1 MGGQVIARVYYG
13 WVIVGVGTVAMAT
26 GAFFAT
32 SPFGAFLT
40 PMSRDLGWS
49 MTTLNAAQGVGTV
62 LAGLTAPLA
71 GRLVDR
77 HGARVVLTLAG
88 LGLALSLFLCAGV
101 QEPWQF
107 CLGYGLGRVV
117 FQGVIQIATPTAVA
131 MWFVRRRGRATGL
144 ALMGNALGVA
154 LSVPLIQYLA
164 DAVSWRAAWAV
175 LGMVALVTLPP
186 LAALL
191 VRRRPE
197 DLGLQPD
204 GAVDGGRGSRQPAR
218 VGGSSGASE
227 PVWRLHLAMRT
238 RTFWLLLL
246 AAALSAFT
254 LAGITTHQIPVLLR
268 NGVPPAATAT
278 MVSFYALCW
287 SAGGVLWG
295 YLGERVPVRFGLAL
309 VYLAGAL
316 GAVLLL
322 LTTTAAGALVFA
334 VLYGLIVAGGA
345 TLDALIWADYYGR
358 ASLGTIRGVG
368 RPLLMALNALG
379 PIAAAVVV
387 DQTGSYAP
395 AFLGFAAINLL
406 SAALVL
412 AARPPRLPAVAC
424 ASRPS

>member
-1 MGGQVIARVYYG
+1 M
-13 WVIVGVGTVAMAT
+13 GVGTVAMAT

-49 MTTLNAAQGVGTV
+49 LTTLNAAQGVGTA
-62 LAGLTAPLA
+62 LAGLVAPWA

-77 HGARVVLTLAG
+77 HGARVVLVLAG
-88 LGLALSLFLCAGV
+88 LGLALALFACAAI

-117 FQGVIQIATPTAVA
+117 FQGVIQVVTPTAVA

-154 LSVPLIQYLA
+154 FSVPLIQYLA
-164 DAVSWRAAWAV
+164 DMVSWRAAWAV
-175 LGMVALVTLPP
+175 LGAIALGTLPP

-197 DLGLQPD
+197 DLGLLPD
-204 GAVDGGRGSRQPAR
+204 GAAATAIAPAR
-218 VGGSSGASE
+218 ATAGAAE
-227 PVWRLHLAMRT
+227 PVWRLAGAMRT
-238 RTFWLLLL
+238 RAFWLLLL
-246 AAALSAFT
+246 SAGLAAFT
-254 LAGITTHQIPVLLR
+254 LAGITTHQVPVLLH
-268 NGVPPAATAT
+268 NGVPPAATAA
-278 MVSFYALCW
+278 MVSVYALCW
-287 SAGGVLWG
+287 SVGGVLWG

-309 VYLAGAL
+309 VYLVGAL

-322 LTTTAAGALVFA
+322 QTTTAPGALAFA

-358 ASLGTIRGVG
+358 ATLGTLRGVG
-368 RPLLMALNALG
+368 RPLLMVFNALG
-379 PIAAAVVV
+379 PLVAAVVV
-387 DQTGSYAP
+387 DYTGSYAP
-395 AFLGFAAINLL
+395 ALLGFAVINVL
-406 SAALVL
+406 SALLVL
-412 AARPPRLPAVAC
+412 AARPPQLSKPPAASVA
-424 ASRPS
+424 